1 MVLRQVPGR
10 PSFRASLEANLS
22 LSEHDPKTAV
32 PEAAGCVRN
41 PGRGSR
47 DARNFTAVS
56 KKKTQNPN
64 RRFISAGSLYL
75 KVFCFHKDSQFKELR
90 R

>member
-41 PGRGSR
+41 PERIARCAEFHSGLKEQDT
-47 DARNFTAVS
+47 DAY
-56 KKKTQNPN
+56 PYD

-75 KVFCFHKDSQFKELR
+75 KVFCFP
-90 R
+90 